1 MAKLQMHP
9 TRLKL
14 VLSDNTAPII
24 KCLDSGC
31 ARNAMRVLIRL
42 TAPIQ
47 KAEQAHKDYIRASK
61 E

>member
-31 ARNAMRVLIRL
+31 ARNPVRVLIRL
-42 TAPIQ
+42 TAPP
-47 KAEQAHKDYIRASK
+47 RRVWC
-61 E
+61 